1 MRNLLIIAVAAVL
14 SGALAPQAPA
24 QSIGQILHAITD
36 PGDAQRR
43 AEEAH
48 RGGRHDEELYW
59 QRYEAGL
66 HEQRAHERGRAA
78 EEHYWHEYGAGVR

>member
-1 MRNLLIIAVAAVL
+1 MR
-14 SGALAPQAPA
+14 SGARKKRIVA
-24 QSIGQILHAITD
+24 
-36 PGDAQRR
+36 DATTRNF
-43 AEEAH
+43 
-48 RGGRHDEELYW
+48 YW